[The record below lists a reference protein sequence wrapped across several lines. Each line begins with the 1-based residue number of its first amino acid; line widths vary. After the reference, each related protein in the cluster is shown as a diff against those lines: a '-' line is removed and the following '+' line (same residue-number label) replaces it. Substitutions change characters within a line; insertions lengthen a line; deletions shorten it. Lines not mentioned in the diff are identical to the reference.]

1 MLETLTQGFKTAKLK
16 LAGKTRLTEDN
27 ISEALTDVRRS
38 LLEADVELGVVRT
51 FLGRVR
57 ERSLGEVVSLKAP
70 STGHGVAKGMK
81 VTPADHFVKICHDEL
96 VELMGP
102 VDTSLDL
109 VGHPAVIMMVGL
121 QGSGKTTTAGKIA
134 RRLKGDGKSVLM
146 VAADVYRPAAVDQ
159 LQTLGRKLDV
169 PVHSVPGMMPVEL
182 TKTALAKARASEVD
196 VVIID
201 TAGRLAID
209 DTLMGELEQVKAEA
223 NPNNILFVCDAMIG
237 QDAVRTAAEFN
248 RRLSFSGFVLTK
260 LDGDARGGA
269 ALAIKEVTGKP
280 IKFLGMGE
288 GLDKLEDFRPEGL
301 ADRILGFG
309 DVVGLMSDFEKVVDK
324 DTAEKD
330 AAKMLR
336 GEFSFHDFLKQIN
349 MIRKMGSMRSIMEK
363 LPGMGDLMSQLPPE
377 ALDDREFKKVEAI
390 IQSMTKTE
398 RNNPDV
404 VNDSRMER
412 ISRGSGRP
420 LQDVRDLYERFNE
433 MRKMMGN
440 LGNSGAFAGMPGMPG
455 GRAQRRQMKNMGG
468 MPPGGMPPG
477 MMPPSLGGMGGMG
490 GMFGGAEDNDM
501 SKEERIALAK
511 KRRAERKARKKNRK
525 KKR

>member
-1 MLETLTQGFKTAKLK
+1 M
-16 LAGKTRLTEDN
+16 
-27 ISEALTDVRRS
+27 
-38 LLEADVELGVVRT
+38 
-51 FLGRVR
+51 
-57 ERSLGEVVSLKAP
+57 P
-70 STGHGVAKGMK
+70 STASPGR
-81 VTPADHFVKICHDEL
+81 
-96 VELMGP
+96 
-102 VDTSLDL
+102 
-109 VGHPAVIMMVGL
+109 
-121 QGSGKTTTAGKIA
+121 A
-134 RRLKGDGKSVLM
+134 RRAHQDGAGQGPL
-146 VAADVYRPAAVDQ
+146 
-159 LQTLGRKLDV
+159 L
-169 PVHSVPGMMPVEL
+169 
-182 TKTALAKARASEVD
+182 EVD

-201 TAGRLAID
+201 TAGRLAIGG
-209 DTLMGELEQVKAEA
+209 TAAAELEQVKAEA

-288 GLDKLEDFRPEGL
+288 GLDKLEDFRPEEL

-336 GEFSFHDFLKQIN
+336 GEFSFHDFMKQIN
-349 MIRKMGSMRSIMEK
+349 MIRKMGSMRSILEK

-412 ISRGSGRP
+412 IRATRVAPSRRCASSTSGSTR
-420 LQDVRDLYERFNE
+420 

-440 LGNSGAFAGMPGMPG
+440 LGEFGCLRGDAGNAPG
-455 GRAQRRQMKNMGG
+455 GGVAHSAGR
-468 MPPGGMPPG
+468 
-477 MMPPSLGGMGGMG
+477 
-490 GMFGGAEDNDM
+490 
-501 SKEERIALAK
+501 
-511 KRRAERKARKKNRK
+511 
-525 KKR
+525 

>member
-1 MLETLTQGFKTAKLK
+1 MLETLTQGFKNAKLK
-16 LAGKTRLTEDN
+16 LAGKTRLSEDN
-27 ISEALTDVRRS
+27 IADALTDVRRS

-51 FLGRVR
+51 FLDRVR
-57 ERSLGEVVSLKAP
+57 DRSLGEVVSLKAP
-70 STGHGVAKGMK
+70 TSGHGLAKGMK

-96 VELMGP
+96 VQLMGP

-121 QGSGKTTTAGKIA
+121 QGSGKTTTAGKLA
-134 RRLKGDGKSVLM
+134 RRLKAEGKSVLM
-146 VAADVYRPAAVDQ
+146 VAADVYRPAAIDQ

-182 TKTALAKARASEVD
+182 AKTGLAKARGADVD

-209 DTLMGELEQVKAEA
+209 DALMAELEAVKAEA
-223 NPNNILFVCDAMIG
+223 SPSNILFVCDAMIG

-269 ALAIKEVTGKP
+269 ALAIKAVTGKP

-349 MIRKMGSMRSIMEK
+349 MIRKMGSMRSILEK
-363 LPGMGDLMSQLPPE
+363 LPGMGDLMGQLPPE

-404 VNDSRMER
+404 VNDSRMDR
-412 ISRGSGRP
+412 IAKGSGRP
-420 LQDVRDLYERFNE
+420 LQEVRELYQRFNE

-455 GRAQRRQMKNMGG
+455 GRAQRRQMKTMGG
-468 MPPGGMPPG
+468 MAPGGMPPG
-477 MMPPSLGGMGGMG
+477 MMPPSLAGMSG
-490 GMFGGAEDNDM
+490 GMFGEGDAEDGL

-511 KRRAERKARKKNRK
+511 KRRADRKARKKSRK
-525 KKR
+525 GKR

>member
-1 MLETLTQGFKTAKLK
+1 MLETLSQGFKNARLK
-16 LAGKTRLTEDN
+16 LAGKTRLSEDN
-27 ISEALTDVRRS
+27 IAEALTDVRRS
-38 LLEADVELGVVRT
+38 LLEADVEIGVVRI
-51 FLGRVR
+51 FLERVR
-57 ERSLGEVVSLKAP
+57 TRSVGEVVALKAP
-70 STGHGVAKGMK
+70 TSSHGVQKGMK

-96 VELMGP
+96 VNLMGP
-102 VDTSLDL
+102 VDATLDL

-121 QGSGKTTTAGKIA
+121 QGSGKTTTAGKLA
-134 RRLKGDGKSVLM
+134 KKLTAEGKSVLL
-146 VAADVYRPAAVDQ
+146 VAADVYRPAAIDQ

-169 PVHSVPGMMPVEL
+169 PVHSIPNMMPVEL
-182 TKTALAKARASEVD
+182 AKTALAKARASETD

-209 DTLMGELEQVKAEA
+209 DKLMGELEEVKATA
-223 NPNNILFVCDAMIG
+223 NPQNILFVCDAMIG

-248 RRLSFSGFVLTK
+248 RRLSFTGFVLTK

-288 GLDKLEDFRPEGL
+288 GLDKLDEFRPEGL

-349 MIRKMGSMRSIMEK
+349 MIRKMGSMRSILEK
-363 LPGMGDLMSQLPPE
+363 LPGMGDLMKQIPPE
-377 ALDDREFKKVEAI
+377 ALDDKEFKKVEAI

-404 VNDSRMER
+404 VNESRMDR
-412 ISRGSGRP
+412 IARGSGRP
-420 LQDVRDLYERFNE
+420 LQEVRELYDRFNE

-468 MPPGGMPPG
+468 GMPPGMPPG
-477 MMPPSLGGMGGMG
+477 MMPPSMGGMMG
-490 GMFGGAEDNDM
+490 GADPFGGVDESGM
-501 SKEERIALAK
+501 SKEEKIALAK
-511 KRRAERKARKKNRK
+511 KRRADRKARKKSRK
-525 KKR
+525 KNR